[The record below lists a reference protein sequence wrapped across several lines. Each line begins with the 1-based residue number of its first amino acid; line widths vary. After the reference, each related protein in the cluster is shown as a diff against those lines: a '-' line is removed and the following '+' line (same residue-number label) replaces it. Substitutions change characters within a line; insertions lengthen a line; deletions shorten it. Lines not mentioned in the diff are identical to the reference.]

1 MKKKRYF
8 KRYTYRFLCS
18 CVLYAF
24 ALVCFNVAWFGFVV
38 EHNQTGHLLGYG
50 NLAMS
55 LLVYLGFFIYFHQ
68 WIGSGKL
75 GVERKA
81 KSIAGIILTVLATN
95 FVEIFVSMAITGQ
108 FRFAWDFIKIYSVMS
123 LIQVGTMIILLII
136 MIDVYRKIIPPIKM
150 LVIEG
155 DYRNNLADKV
165 AGLGHKY
172 RVSKVIHIDQPEEQ
186 LYEEIKNSEAVL
198 LNDIVAEKQND
209 IVKKCFELDKRVYV
223 VPKLSEIILRTSENL
238 NVVDTPLYLCRN
250 LGIKWWQAALKRS
263 CDIVFSFLALVV
275 LSPLFLITM
284 LAIKLE
290 DGGPVFFRQER
301 VTLRGKRFNIIK
313 FRSMIVDAEKD
324 GKPHPAGEKDDRIT
338 KVGHIIRACRI
349 DELPQLFN
357 ILRGDMSIVGPRPE
371 RFEFVEKYSQEIPE
385 FTFRHKVK
393 GGLTGYAQ
401 VYGKYNTSA
410 LDKLKLDMIYITN
423 YSLLLDAQIL
433 FETLKILFQK
443 ESTEGFQE
451 ERIQE
456 IMAFT
461 YNDAKERG

>member
-1 MKKKRYF
+1 MKKTRYL
-8 KRYTYRFLCS
+8 KRYTYRLLCN
-18 CVLYAF
+18 CVLYAL
-24 ALVCFNVAWFGFVV
+24 ALVCFSVAWFGFVV
-38 EHNQTGHLLGYG
+38 NNNQTGHLLGYG
-50 NLAMS
+50 NLAMAY
-55 LLVYLGFFIYFHQ
+55 LVYLAFFICFHQ

-75 GVERKA
+75 GVERKT

-108 FRFAWDFIKIYSVMS
+108 FRFALDFIKIYSVMS
-123 LIQVGTMIILLII
+123 LIQAGTMIILLII
-136 MIDVYRKIIPPIKM
+136 MIDIYRKIIPPIKM

-155 DYRNNLADKV
+155 DYKNNLAEKIAD
-165 AGLGHKY
+165 LRYKY

-186 LYEEIKNSEAVL
+186 LFEEIKNSEAVL

-209 IVKKCFELDKRVYV
+209 IVKKCFELDKRIYV

-250 LGIKWWQAALKRS
+250 LGIKWWQVALKRF
-263 CDIVFSFLALVV
+263 CDIVFSFLALVI
-275 LSPLFLITM
+275 LSPLFIITM

-301 VTLRGKRFNIIK
+301 VTLREKHFNIIK

-324 GKPHPAGEKDDRIT
+324 GRPHPAGEKDDRIT
-338 KVGHIIRACRI
+338 KVGRIIRACRI

-371 RFEFVEKYSQEIPE
+371 RWEHVEKYTREIPE
-385 FTFRHKVK
+385 FLFRHKVK

-410 LDKLKLDMIYITN
+410 LDKLKLDLIYITN
-423 YSLLLDAQIL
+423 YSLLLDIQIL

-443 ESTEGFQE
+443 ESTEGFVE
-451 ERIQE
+451 EQIEE
-456 IMAFT
+456 ISA
-461 YNDAKERG
+461 YSAKKEN